1 MIELAHKFSIDK
13 LNLLRS
19 KSMQVGNLRKIIASS
34 VLVAFL
40 AACSSTGETTDATAS
55 TQAAQAAVEA
65 QALAEAEAMAEAQA
79 TAEAEAQAT
88 AEAEA
93 KAAAEAIV
101 EAQEEAASQAQAQAA
116 KAAADAA
123 DVAQQVASEAA
134 AVAAQK
140 QQQAQDTAQ
149 ALAHIIYFD
158 FDQSTIKAEFRT
170 ALNGHA
176 AYLSQNPSASIV
188 LEGHA
193 DERGTREYNIA
204 LGERRGNAVSR
215 YLVVQ
220 GVSIDAIEVVS
231 FGEERPV
238 NAGHDSASWSENRR
252 VEIRYINY

>member
-1 MIELAHKFSIDK
+1 
-13 LNLLRS
+13 
-19 KSMQVGNLRKIIASS
+19 MQMGNLSKVIASS

-40 AACSSTGETTDATAS
+40 GACSTTGETTDTTAS
-55 TQAAQAAVEA
+55 TQAALVAAEA
-65 QALAEAEAMAEAQA
+65 QALAEAEAEAQAQALAEAQ
-79 TAEAEAQAT
+79 TLAEATVQ
-88 AEAEA
+88 AEANAAEAALQAENDATA
-93 KAAAEAIV
+93 KAAAM
-101 EAQEEAASQAQAQAA
+101 
-116 KAAADAA
+116 
-123 DVAQQVASEAA
+123 AQQEDE
-134 AVAAQK
+134 K
-140 QQQAQDTAQ
+140 NAQ

-158 FDQSTIKAEFRT
+158 FDQSTIKAEFRA

-176 AYLSQNPSASIV
+176 AYLSQNPSANIV

-220 GVSIDAIEVVS
+220 GVSVDAIEVVS

-238 NAGHDSASWSENRR
+238 NAGHDSASWAENRR

>member
-1 MIELAHKFSIDK
+1 
-13 LNLLRS
+13 
-19 KSMQVGNLRKIIASS
+19 MQMGNLSKVIASS

-40 AACSSTGETTDATAS
+40 GACSTTGETTDTTAS
-55 TQAAQAAVEA
+55 TQAALVAAEA
-65 QALAEAEAMAEAQA
+65 QALAEAEAEAQAEAQA
-79 TAEAEAQAT
+79 QALAEAQT
-88 AEAEA
+88 LAEATVQAEANAAEAALQAENDATA
-93 KAAAEAIV
+93 KAAAM
-101 EAQEEAASQAQAQAA
+101 
-116 KAAADAA
+116 
-123 DVAQQVASEAA
+123 AQQEDE
-134 AVAAQK
+134 K
-140 QQQAQDTAQ
+140 NAQ

-158 FDQSTIKAEFRT
+158 FDQSTIKAEFRA

-176 AYLSQNPSASIV
+176 AYLSQNPSANIV

-220 GVSIDAIEVVS
+220 GVSVDAIEVVS

-238 NAGHDSASWSENRR
+238 NAGHDSASWAENRR

>member
-1 MIELAHKFSIDK
+1 
-13 LNLLRS
+13 
-19 KSMQVGNLRKIIASS
+19 MQMGNLSKIIASS
-34 VLVAFL
+34 VLVGFL

-55 TQAAQAAVEA
+55 TQAASLAAEA
-65 QALAEAEAMAEAQA
+65 QAVEQAQAEAQAQAQAQAEVEAEAEAKAKALVEAEQAAAAAAQ
-79 TAEAEAQAT
+79 AEAEAQAQAQ
-88 AEAEA
+88 AEAN
-93 KAAAEAIV
+93 AAAEA
-101 EAQEEAASQAQAQAA
+101 AAQALAQQEEAA
-116 KAAADAA
+116 K
-123 DVAQQVASEAA
+123 
-134 AVAAQK
+134 
-140 QQQAQDTAQ
+140 

-158 FDQSTIKAEFRT
+158 FDQATIKAEYRA

-176 AYLSQNPSASIV
+176 AYLSQNPSAKIV

-220 GVSIDAIEVVS
+220 GVSVDAIEVVS

-238 NAGHDSASWSENRR
+238 NEGHDSASWSENRR

>member
-1 MIELAHKFSIDK
+1 
-13 LNLLRS
+13 
-19 KSMQVGNLRKIIASS
+19 MQMGNLSKVIASS

-40 AACSSTGETTDATAS
+40 GACSTTGETTDTTAS
-55 TQAAQAAVEA
+55 TQAALVAAEA
-65 QALAEAEAMAEAQA
+65 QALAEAEAEA
-79 TAEAEAQAT
+79 
-88 AEAEA
+88 
-93 KAAAEAIV
+93 
-101 EAQEEAASQAQAQAA
+101 QAQAQAQAQALAEAQTLAEATVQAEANAAEAALQAENDATA
-116 KAAADAA
+116 KAAAM
-123 DVAQQVASEAA
+123 AQQEDE
-134 AVAAQK
+134 K
-140 QQQAQDTAQ
+140 NAQ

-158 FDQSTIKAEFRT
+158 FDQSTIKAEFRA

-176 AYLSQNPSASIV
+176 AYLSQNPSANIV

-220 GVSIDAIEVVS
+220 GVSVDAIEVVS

-238 NAGHDSASWSENRR
+238 NAGHDSASWAENRR

>member
-1 MIELAHKFSIDK
+1 
-13 LNLLRS
+13 
-19 KSMQVGNLRKIIASS
+19 MQVGNLSKIIASS

-55 TQAAQAAVEA
+55 TQAAQVAAEA
-65 QALAEAEAMAEAQA
+65 AALAETQALEEAQM
-79 TAEAEAQAT
+79 QV
-88 AEAEA
+88 
-93 KAAAEAIV
+93 AA
-101 EAQEEAASQAQAQAA
+101 QAQAQAA
-116 KAAADAA
+116 AQAQAQASADADAA
-123 DVAQQVASEAA
+123 QQAASEAA
-134 AVAAQK
+134 AVAENLAQK
-140 QQQAQDTAQ
+140 QQAQDTAQ
-149 ALAHIIYFD
+149 ALAHVIYFD
-158 FDQSTIKAEFRT
+158 FDQSTIKAEFRA

-176 AYLSQNPSASIV
+176 AYLSQNPSARIV

-220 GVSIDAIEVVS
+220 GVSVAAIEVVS

-238 NAGHDSASWSENRR
+238 NAGQDSASLSENRR

>member
-1 MIELAHKFSIDK
+1 
-13 LNLLRS
+13 
-19 KSMQVGNLRKIIASS
+19 MQMGNLSKFIVSG
-34 VLVAFL
+34 VMVAFL
-40 AACSSTGETTDATAS
+40 AACSTTGETTDATTS
-55 TQAAQAAVEA
+55 TQAAQVATDNTSLAEA
-65 QALAEAEAMAEAQA
+65 QALIEAAAAAKAAAKAAAEAKALAAAAVQ
-79 TAEAEAQAT
+79 
-88 AEAEA
+88 AEA
-93 KAAAEAIV
+93 KAAAD
-101 EAQEEAASQAQAQAA
+101 AA

-123 DVAQQVASEAA
+123 QQVAANVAQQ
-134 AVAAQK
+134 
-140 QQQAQDTAQ
+140 QQQAQEAAQ

>member
-1 MIELAHKFSIDK
+1 MLELVTNFLIDK
-13 LNLLRS
+13 LKLLRS
-19 KSMQVGNLRKIIASS
+19 KSMQVGNLSKIIASS

-55 TQAAQAAVEA
+55 TQAAQVAAEA
-65 QALAEAEAMAEAQA
+65 AALAETQALEEAQMQVA
-79 TAEAEAQAT
+79 AAAQA
-88 AEAEA
+88 A
-93 KAAAEAIV
+93 
-101 EAQEEAASQAQAQAA
+101 AQAQAA
-116 KAAADAA
+116 ADADAA
-123 DVAQQVASEAA
+123 QQAASEAA
-134 AVAAQK
+134 AVAENLAQ

-149 ALAHIIYFD
+149 ALAHVIYFD

-176 AYLSQNPSASIV
+176 AYLSQNPSARIV

-220 GVSIDAIEVVS
+220 GVSVAAIEVVS

-238 NAGHDSASWSENRR
+238 NAGQDSASLSENRR

>member
-1 MIELAHKFSIDK
+1 
-13 LNLLRS
+13 
-19 KSMQVGNLRKIIASS
+19 MQMGNLSKVIASS

-40 AACSSTGETTDATAS
+40 GACSTTGETTDTTAS
-55 TQAAQAAVEA
+55 TQAALVAAEA
-65 QALAEAEAMAEAQA
+65 QALAEAQ
-79 TAEAEAQAT
+79 AEAEAQAQAL
-88 AEAEA
+88 AEAQTLAEATVQAEANAAEAALQAENDATA
-93 KAAAEAIV
+93 KAAAM
-101 EAQEEAASQAQAQAA
+101 
-116 KAAADAA
+116 
-123 DVAQQVASEAA
+123 AQQEDE
-134 AVAAQK
+134 K
-140 QQQAQDTAQ
+140 NAQ

-158 FDQSTIKAEFRT
+158 FDQSTIKAEFRA

-176 AYLSQNPSASIV
+176 AYLSQNPSANIV

-220 GVSIDAIEVVS
+220 GVSVDAIEVVS

-238 NAGHDSASWSENRR
+238 NAGHDSASWAENRR

>member
-1 MIELAHKFSIDK
+1 
-13 LNLLRS
+13 
-19 KSMQVGNLRKIIASS
+19 MQVGNLSKIIASS

-55 TQAAQAAVEA
+55 TQAAQVAAESAALA
-65 QALAEAEAMAEAQA
+65 QAEAEATAQAQAEAQA
-79 TAEAEAQAT
+79 AAQAQEE

-93 KAAAEAIV
+93 KAQAEAI
-101 EAQEEAASQAQAQAA
+101 
-116 KAAADAA
+116 AAADAA
-123 DVAQQVASEAA
+123 EKAANDA
-134 AVAAQK
+134 AVAAEELAQE
-140 QQQAQDTAQ
+140 QQAQEAAQ
-149 ALAHIIYFD
+149 ALAHVIYFD
-158 FDQSTIKAEFRT
+158 FDQSTIKAEFRA

-176 AYLSQNPSASIV
+176 AYLSQHPDARIV

-220 GVSIDAIEVVS
+220 GVSVDAIEVVS

-252 VEIRYINY
+252 VEIRYTNY

>member
-1 MIELAHKFSIDK
+1 
-13 LNLLRS
+13 
-19 KSMQVGNLRKIIASS
+19 MQVGNLSKVIASS

-40 AACSSTGETTDATAS
+40 GACSTTGETTDTTAS
-55 TQAAQAAVEA
+55 TQAALVAAEA
-65 QALAEAEAMAEAQA
+65 QALAEAQAEAQ
-79 TAEAEAQAT
+79 AEAEAQAL
-88 AEAEA
+88 AEAQILAEATVQAEANAAEAALQAENDATA
-93 KAAAEAIV
+93 KAAAM
-101 EAQEEAASQAQAQAA
+101 
-116 KAAADAA
+116 
-123 DVAQQVASEAA
+123 AQQEDE
-134 AVAAQK
+134 K
-140 QQQAQDTAQ
+140 NAQ

-158 FDQSTIKAEFRT
+158 FDQSTIKAEFRA

-176 AYLSQNPSASIV
+176 AYLSQNPSANIV

-220 GVSIDAIEVVS
+220 GVSVDAIEVVS

-238 NAGHDSASWSENRR
+238 NAGHDSASWAENRR

>member
-1 MIELAHKFSIDK
+1 
-13 LNLLRS
+13 
-19 KSMQVGNLRKIIASS
+19 MQMGNLSKVIASS

-40 AACSSTGETTDATAS
+40 GACSTTGETTDTTAS
-55 TQAAQAAVEA
+55 TQAALVAAEA
-65 QALAEAEAMAEAQA
+65 QALAEAEAEAQA
-79 TAEAEAQAT
+79 EA
-88 AEAEA
+88 
-93 KAAAEAIV
+93 
-101 EAQEEAASQAQAQAA
+101 QAQAQAQALAEAQTLAEATVQAEANAAEAALQAENDATA
-116 KAAADAA
+116 KAAAM
-123 DVAQQVASEAA
+123 AQQEDE
-134 AVAAQK
+134 K
-140 QQQAQDTAQ
+140 NAQ

-158 FDQSTIKAEFRT
+158 FDQSTIKAEFRA

-176 AYLSQNPSASIV
+176 AYLSQNPSANIV

-220 GVSIDAIEVVS
+220 GVSVDAIEVVS

-238 NAGHDSASWSENRR
+238 NAGHDSASWAENRR